1 MESTPDTLNY
11 MIGGYIFFTV
21 VIIAYV
27 ASLIARWNNL
37 KREELTLKQL
47 EK

>member
-21 VIIAYV
+21 VIIVYV

-37 KREELTLKQL
+37 KREELTLKEL